1 LLQFPKQGPGDSATT
16 GFFQVVIQQAFEV
29 LVSGILVG
37 RVSGMEKMVNL
48 RFFHGYDVL
57 NTKIADRI
65 TEQLF
70 EFEQVGL
77 HRIPAHGQAPGNGF
91 DPLALTV

>member
-1 LLQFPKQGPGDSATT
+1 
-16 GFFQVVIQQAFEV
+16 
-29 LVSGILVG
+29 
-37 RVSGMEKMVNL
+37 MVNL

-77 HRIPAHGQAPGNGF
+77 HRIPPYGQAPGNGF